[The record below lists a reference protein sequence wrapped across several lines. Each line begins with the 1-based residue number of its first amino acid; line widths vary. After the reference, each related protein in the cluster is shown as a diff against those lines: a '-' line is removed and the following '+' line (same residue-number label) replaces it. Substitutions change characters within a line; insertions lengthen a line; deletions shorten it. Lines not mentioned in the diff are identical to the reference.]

1 MSAVEFQQWV
11 IQNPVLALGGIFLL
25 STLFFLIA
33 RSVIARGLIY
43 LAARTRTTVDDILV
57 RNLRPFRVAW
67 LAPFLVI
74 YFLAYL
80 LPVYQPILERTALF
94 FILWVSAFTLNA
106 TLSALNEIYE
116 SSDNFTGVSIQ
127 SYLDITKIIVIVIA
141 FILTITLITG
151 ESPLVLLTGLGAL
164 MAVILLIFQD
174 TLRSLVAS
182 IQIVAH
188 DLIKEGDWIEVP
200 SYDADGD
207 VVNISLHTIKIQN
220 FDLTFT
226 VIPTYKIV
234 EVAYK
239 NWRGMTEGGGRRI
252 KRSVNVDM
260 VSIQFCDEK
269 LLKKL
274 RTIDLIQ
281 DFLEMRYQR
290 IEEYRLA
297 RGDQYDSPLD
307 GPQITN
313 IEVFRAYIVA
323 YLKNR
328 PDVHTSGMPF
338 LIRALSP
345 NPTGLPI
352 ELYVFTKTTEWDQ
365 YELIQAEIFD
375 HLLAAAAFFGLRVFQ
390 EPTGLDFSAFAGGVA
405 D

>member
-1 MSAVEFQQWV
+1 MSAVEFQVWV
-11 IQNPVLALGGIFLL
+11 MQNPILALSGIIILSALL
-25 STLFFLIA
+25 FIIA
-33 RSVIARGLIY
+33 RSVMARGLIY
-43 LAARTRTTVDDILV
+43 LAARTKTTYDDILV

-74 YFLAYL
+74 YFMAYL
-80 LPVYQPILERTALF
+80 LPIYQPILERTALF
-94 FILWVSAFTLNA
+94 FILWIAAFTLNA
-106 TLSALNEIYE
+106 MLTALNEIYE

-127 SYLDITKIIVIVIA
+127 SYLDITKILVVVIA
-141 FILTITLITG
+141 IILTVTLITG

-164 MAVILLIFQD
+164 TAVLLLIFQD
-174 TLRSLVAS
+174 TIRSLVAS
-182 IQIVAH
+182 LQIVAH

-239 NWRGMTEGGGRRI
+239 NWRGMQESGGRRI
-252 KRSVNVDM
+252 KRAIHVDM
-260 VSIQFCDEK
+260 VSIQFCDK
-269 LLKKL
+269 AMLNKL

-281 DFLEMRYQR
+281 DFLDTRYQR
-290 IEEYRLA
+290 IEEYRIA
-297 RGDQYDSPLD
+297 RGDEYDSPLD

-313 IEVFRAYIVA
+313 IEVFRAYIAA
-323 YLKNR
+323 YLKSR
-328 PDVHTSGMPF
+328 PDVHTDGMPF

-345 NPTGLPI
+345 GPTGLPI
-352 ELYVFTKTTEWDQ
+352 ELYIFTKSTEWDQ
-365 YELIQAEIFD
+365 YEAIQAEIFD
-375 HLLAAAAFFGLRVFQ
+375 HLLAAASYFDLRVFQ
-390 EPTGLDFSAFAGGVA
+390 EPTGLDFSTFAGA
-405 D
+405 IAN